1 MCCKIT
7 STTQIGWRMP
17 FPGSVFLP
25 MRCILSSAVANFASF
40 VSRLRKRR
48 FFMIF
53 REKLSLSGICVPV
66 AIPQWSRSR
75 QRMVHTVYLWIAPG
89 ADTMPVH
96 SGVFKGINFMGLG
109 MQIDVYAERLTD
121 TQLGLFCLAGPVATL
136 LLGWVVILLAKRIC
150 TSKSKLFKAVMWYVS
165 LAILIIDPLYLSIL
179 CGFFGGGDMN
189 GIKLLFPEIAVRIV
203 SAVIGVIHGV
213 VIWKY
218 LLPSYTKSFQ
228 KDNIH
233 GE

>member
-1 MCCKIT
+1 M
-7 STTQIGWRMP
+7 
-17 FPGSVFLP
+17 
-25 MRCILSSAVANFASF
+25 
-40 VSRLRKRR
+40 RKRIR
-48 FFMIF
+48 QYI
-53 REKLSLSGICVPV
+53 GILAAVV
-66 AIPQWSRSR
+66 AYYI
-75 QRMVHTVYLWIAPG
+75 VHEGAHLITVLYY
-89 ADTMPVH
+89 DVCR
-96 SGVFKGINFMGLG
+96 KINFMGLG
-109 MQIDVYAERLTD
+109 MQIDVYADRMTD
-121 TQLGLFCLAGPVATL
+121 NQLGIFCLAGPVATL
-136 LLGWVVILLAKRIC
+136 LFGWVLILLAKRIC
-150 TSKSKLFKAVMWYVS
+150 TSKSTLFKAVIWYVS

-228 KDNIH
+228 KANIH

>member
-1 MCCKIT
+1 MSKRFR
-7 STTQIGWRMP
+7 QYLG
-17 FPGSVFLP
+17 
-25 MRCILSSAVANFASF
+25 ILAAVISYY
-40 VSRLRKRR
+40 
-48 FFMIF
+48 IIH
-53 REKLSLSGICVPV
+53 E
-66 AIPQWSRSR
+66 
-75 QRMVHTVYLWIAPG
+75 G
-89 ADTMPVH
+89 AHLLTALYY
-96 SGVFKGINFMGLG
+96 GTFKKINFMGLG
-109 MQIDVYAERLTD
+109 MQIDAYTERMTD

-136 LLGWVVILLAKRIC
+136 LFGWVLILLVKRIWS
-150 TSKSKLFKAVMWYVS
+150 SKSKLFKAVMWYVS
-165 LAILIIDPLYLSIL
+165 LAILIIDPLYMSVL

-203 SAVIGVIHGV
+203 FVVIGVIHGI